1 MSVHFLA
8 RDQTS
13 NIVQK
18 WHMTNTNT
26 TLIRQ
31 IFYHSIFCKALGDVY
46 TTTMHH
52 KTIKTFNFQTD
63 DDVKIDLFFCT
74 FVLYWNG
81 CVRYSKQTDLPKYE
95 GLKRAQPNPFDE
107 GIGQVT

>member
-52 KTIKTFNFQTD
+52 KTIKTFNFKLKTSSLEYRF
-63 DDVKIDLFFCT
+63 I
-74 FVLYWNG
+74 Y
-81 CVRYSKQTDLPKYE
+81 LP
-95 GLKRAQPNPFDE
+95 
-107 GIGQVT
+107 GIVENSINSFPIND